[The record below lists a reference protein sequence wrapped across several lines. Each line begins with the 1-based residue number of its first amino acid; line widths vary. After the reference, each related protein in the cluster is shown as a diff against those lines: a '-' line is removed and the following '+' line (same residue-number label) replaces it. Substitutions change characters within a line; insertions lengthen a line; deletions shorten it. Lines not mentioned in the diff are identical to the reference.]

1 MYQASTTSHQSE
13 WPSLVSL
20 QIAKAGEGVE
30 KRAPSY
36 TVGEN
41 VNWYN
46 HHGGSITW
54 RFLRKLNTE
63 LPYDPAVLL
72 LAIYRDKT
80 FIQKD
85 KCTPMFTA
93 ALFTIAMTWKQLKC
107 PSTD

>member
-46 HHGGSITW
+46 HHGGSIIW